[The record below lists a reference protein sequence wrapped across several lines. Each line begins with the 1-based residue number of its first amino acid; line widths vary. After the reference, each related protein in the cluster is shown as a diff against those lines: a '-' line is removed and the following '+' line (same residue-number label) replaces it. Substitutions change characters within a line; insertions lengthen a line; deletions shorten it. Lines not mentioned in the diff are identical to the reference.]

1 MESLIELKRRRRNVT
16 CVCVDGSFLPFETGS
31 FSHVVAIHTLNIYQL
46 AEMLHEIIRI
56 QASDGKLSY
65 VIPTEGGL
73 LFYLGRLFVTGPHL
87 KARYKLDVNFVM
99 DREHID
105 AKLIKFLKFYFEKVE
120 VNFWPIWFLSYC
132 Q

>member
-1 MESLIELKRRRRNVT
+1 
-16 CVCVDGSFLPFETGS
+16 
-31 FSHVVAIHTLNIYQL
+31 
-46 AEMLHEIIRI
+46 MLHEIIRI

-99 DREHID
+99 DREHIND
-105 AKLIKFLKFYFEKVE
+105 AKRVIKFLKFYFEKVE
-120 VNFWPIWFLSYC
+120 VNFWPIWFLRLLSINVMIFGTC
-132 Q
+132 SKSRFNIED